1 MWLDVRHFSAWEPK
15 GAWYAANGSVF
26 LPADATRTSGSMGTE
41 FDLSVTVPIVANLSI
56 AGSFAVFMP
65 GLEAIARGT
74 APSTWGFLSVRSQ
87 F

>member
-1 MWLDVRHFSAWEPK
+1 VWHFRAWEPK
-15 GAWYAANGSVF
+15 GAWFGANGAVF
-26 LPADATRTSGSMGTE
+26 LAADATRTSGNMGTE
-41 FDLSVTVPIVANLSI
+41 LDLSITVPVITNVAL
-56 AGSFAVFMP
+56 AGSFAIFLP